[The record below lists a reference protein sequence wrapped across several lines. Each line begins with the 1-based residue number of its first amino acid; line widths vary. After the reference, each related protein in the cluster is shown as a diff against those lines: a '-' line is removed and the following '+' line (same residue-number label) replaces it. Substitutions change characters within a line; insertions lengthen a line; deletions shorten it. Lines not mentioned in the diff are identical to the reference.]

1 MKMGRSCMVPRT
13 RRLVKS
19 VDVITETNEQARILL
34 ASAEETE
41 RQNRPTAESLK
52 VVRRHGAFA
61 LRTPER
67 FGGAWANAT
76 TIARHLAELGRYCP
90 STAWI
95 AGTCATTKNFA
106 ADAFGDAV
114 PRDFFADP
122 DALACGSGQP
132 LGSAERTPDGVR
144 VNGRWPYVSGCEDA
158 AWAGL
163 AVMVDGTYTFTV
175 IPTAELTVER
185 TWRVAGM
192 RGTGS
197 HTLLARDVLVPAE
210 LMAVAQPP
218 TPATQV
224 FYGITVL
231 APVAGAARG
240 ALDVINA
247 MFASDR
253 KPFMTAYTRMGDSPA
268 ARQWLAEASLLVD
281 RAGRTMSAVAQ
292 AVDAAGITET
302 DNARLHLDLADAA
315 RDCRAAVEL
324 MLDLYGASGFA
335 SANPLQRYWRDI
347 AVGSRHTHLGPY
359 MAVENY
365 GQALTG
371 QD

>member
-1 MKMGRSCMVPRT
+1 MT
-13 RRLVKS
+13 
-19 VDVITETNEQARILL
+19 TETIENDQARTLL

-41 RQNRPTAESLK
+41 RHNRPTAENLE

-76 TIARHLAELGRYCP
+76 TVAGRLAELGRYCP

-95 AGTCATTKNFA
+95 AGTCLTAKTFA
-106 ADAFGDAV
+106 AEAFGDAV
-114 PRDFFADP
+114 PRDLFADP
-122 DALACGSGQP
+122 DALACGSGIP
-132 LGSAERTPDGVR
+132 SGSGERTPDGVR

-158 AWAGL
+158 TWAGL
-163 AVMVDGTYTFTV
+163 AVLIDGTYTYAV

-197 HTLLARDVLVPAE
+197 HTLVARDVLVPAG
-210 LMAVAQPP
+210 LTAAVRPP
-218 TPATQV
+218 VPATLV
-224 FYGITVL
+224 FYGIAVL

-240 ALDVINA
+240 ALDVTNA

-253 KPFMTAYTRMGDSPA
+253 KPSMTAYARMGDSPA
-268 ARQWLAEASLLVD
+268 ARQWLAEATLLVD
-281 RAGRTMSAVAQ
+281 RADRTMFAAAR
-292 AVDAAGITET
+292 AVDAAGVTGA
-302 DNARLHLDLADAA
+302 DSARLHLDLADAA
-315 RDCRAAVEL
+315 QDCRSAVEL
-324 MLDLYGASGFA
+324 MLDLHGASGFA
-335 SANPLQRYWRDI
+335 AANPLQRYWRDI
-347 AVGSRHTHLGPY
+347 AVGSRHAHLRPY

-365 GQALTG
+365 GQALAG
-371 QD
+371 QA